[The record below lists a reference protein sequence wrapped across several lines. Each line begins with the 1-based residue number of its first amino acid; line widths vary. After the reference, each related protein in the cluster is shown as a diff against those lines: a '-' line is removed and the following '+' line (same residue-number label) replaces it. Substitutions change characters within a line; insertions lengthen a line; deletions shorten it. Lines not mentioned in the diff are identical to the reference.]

1 MRSPPHPPLP
11 DARVAQAVVAA
22 YEALRGAVLAPVGP
36 HTAELGL
43 TMLMRRGMAAW
54 MREYAAH
61 ATLEREPTAVSSA
74 SATAVAPETRVQLVG
89 MLVSMILGAAPK
101 EIHP

>member
-1 MRSPPHPPLP
+1 MRSPPHPPLS
-11 DARVAQAVVAA
+11 DARVAKAAVAA

-36 HTAELGL
+36 HQMGL
-43 TMLMRRGMAAW
+43 TLLMRRGMAAW
-54 MREYAAH
+54 MREYAAY
-61 ATLEREPTAVSSA
+61 ATLDREPTAVPGA
-74 SATAVAPETRVQLVG
+74 SVTAVAPETRVQLVG